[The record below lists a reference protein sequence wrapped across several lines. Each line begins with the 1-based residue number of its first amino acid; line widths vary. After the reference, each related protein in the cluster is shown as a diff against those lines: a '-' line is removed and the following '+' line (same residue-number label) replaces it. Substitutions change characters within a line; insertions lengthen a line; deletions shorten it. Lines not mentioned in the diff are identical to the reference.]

1 MHTRLADSLNIVM
14 DRIERAARDAGRPVP
29 MLVAVS
35 KRHDAGSV
43 IAVTHAWRARGGRP
57 VFGENYVQEALP
69 KRAAVDAA
77 LGAGAPGWHCI
88 GHLQRNKAREA
99 AGAFDCVQTVD
110 RMELA
115 TALARHRDGA
125 AAPLDVLVQVN
136 IDAEASKSGCLPAD
150 VPALCASV
158 GSLPSLRLRGL
169 MAIPAAHADPRDAR
183 PALRAMRV
191 LFEATQRAH
200 PAIDTLSMGM
210 SDDLEIAIDEGAT
223 LVRVGTA
230 IFGHR
235 DASAQ
240 LA

>member
-1 MHTRLADSLNIVM
+1 MQTHFADRLNAVL
-14 DRIERAARDAGRPVP
+14 DRIERAARGAGRPAP
-29 MLVAVS
+29 TLVAVS
-35 KRHDAGSV
+35 KRHDAGCV
-43 IAVTHAWRARGGRP
+43 IAVTHAWRARGGAP

-77 LGAGAPGWHCI
+77 LGNGATGWHCI

-99 AGAFDCVQTVD
+99 AGGFDCVQTVD
-110 RMELA
+110 RVELA
-115 TALARHRDGA
+115 TALARHRDDAGT
-125 AAPLDVLVQVN
+125 PLDVLVQVN

-158 GSLPSLRLRGL
+158 ASLPALRLRGL

-191 LFEATQRAH
+191 LFEATQRTH

-210 SDDLEIAIDEGAT
+210 SDDLEVAIEEGAT

-230 IFGHR
+230 IFGSR
-235 DASAQ
+235 D
-240 LA
+240 